1 MEGHELVVTNRKS
14 YCFKIY
20 KNSHIVGEKNSH
32 VDLKGC
38 ETSIVLRDRQ
48 DLIRVRMIKISRE
61 ECLWVKKFADN
72 QTRILEKSSD
82 FRIGEWW
89 VVSIRGCRKL

>member
-14 YCFKIY
+14 YCFKDC
-20 KNSHIVGEKNSH
+20 GRENSH

-89 VVSIRGCRKL
+89 VASIQGCRKL